1 MFFIPPLGATDA
13 RLGGFMKV
21 SIITISYNSATTIRD
36 TIESVLSQ
44 DYPNIEYIIKDG
56 VSKDGTLET
65 IKSFGDKI
73 RLISQP
79 DKGIYDAMSQGV
91 ALATGDVVG
100 IINSDDFYPDNQVVR
115 RVVDTFQQHKTDA
128 VYGDLQYIDFNDKSK
143 IVRDWKS
150 GEYSKERFLNGW
162 MPPHPT
168 FFLKKSIYDKFG
180 LYDAS
185 FKSAGDYELM
195 LRMLYKN
202 NISAAYIPHVQMH
215 MRTGGVSNVTLKN
228 RIRANREDRR
238 AWKINGLK
246 PRFYTLF
253 AKPLSKLGQFLKQ

>member
-1 MFFIPPLGATDA
+1 
-13 RLGGFMKV
+13 MKI
-21 SIITISYNSATTIRD
+21 SIVTISFNSAATIRD

-44 DYPNIEYIIKDG
+44 DYPDIEYIIKDG
-56 VSKDGTLET
+56 GSKDDTLKI
-65 IKSFGDKI
+65 IKSFGNKI
-73 RLISQP
+73 KLVSQP

-91 ALATGDVVG
+91 ALATGEVVG
-100 IINSDDFYPDNQVVR
+100 IINSDDFYPDNQVIR
-115 RVVDTFQQHKTDA
+115 RVAEAFNKHKTDA
-128 VYGDLQYIDFNDKSK
+128 IYGDLQYVDYADKSK

-150 GEYSKERFLNGW
+150 GEYQRGRFLNGW

-168 FFLKKSIYDKFG
+168 FFLKKSVYDKFG

-195 LRMLYKN
+195 LRMLYKHQV
-202 NISAAYIPHVQMH
+202 SVAYIPHVQML

-228 RIRANREDRR
+228 RIRANQEDRR

-253 AKPLSKLGQFLKQ
+253 AKPLSKLGQFLKL